1 MSDNGISSWG
11 ASPYLQRL
19 MEYSWQRNQLLQD
32 AAANLD
38 TPGFRPKDVPVE
50 EFQSAMKAARARET
64 GVGTPVVRG
73 QGIFADTDRLSFQ
86 TGRTV
91 LKPEAVHDNLLFHD
105 DNDRNLERVMQDVSE
120 NVLMFRLASEL
131 FRREHDLLRSAI
143 RERP

>member
-1 MSDNGISSWG
+1 MSEHGISSWG
-11 ASPYLQRL
+11 ASPYLRRL

-64 GVGTPVVRG
+64 GVGGPVVRG
-73 QGIFADTDRLSFQ
+73 DGFFADTDHLSFQ

-105 DNDRNLERVMQDVSE
+105 DNDRNLERIMQDVSE
-120 NVLMFRLASEL
+120 NLLA
-131 FRREHDLLRSAI
+131 FQAATQLLRNRFRMIEMAI
-143 RERP
+143 SERI